1 MNEITKHQI
10 IDNIEKNAQ
19 NYENSY
25 KKDSIIKFLN
35 DSLDEIKNNF
45 IIPMNNSINN
55 YGIDDYENNLN
66 SKINQK
72 TLRMLQNNENENLYE
87 KKVADKS
94 IDETF
99 HKLLNNSN
107 NTNNF
112 LKTFEKFEIFEN
124 NLQKNIEN
132 LNTAYKNSKNLI
144 KKNEYEEEIEQL
156 ITNKLEHL
164 NNLTSDYYT
173 QINAKYLQ
181 TKNYLKSSIE
191 EIDNLLNLCAKKT
204 FSVFVDKYNEISN
217 LTQNKDN
224 DQEEEEIN
232 EHIFKESLTQNT
244 QYYTDAHMINLKK
257 KANFKFSFNFDEI
270 NNLKMPK
277 VYAHVINLSRP
288 KKINMQIYSNL
299 DSCVK
304 NVAEYEV
311 EFNNVNYTLILDFN
325 TDSNDIIT
333 TIVTDFDA
341 YQYSEERYLYGN
353 NNNNN
358 QNNCDNSGNDL
369 LICIEYVPCAN
380 PAKEETLPK
389 TYKNVE
395 KRSYTDV
402 VHIPN

>member
-191 EIDNLLNLCAKKT
+191 EIDNLYAKKT

-353 NNNNN
+353 NNNN

-369 LICIEYVPCAN
+369 IICIEYDPCAN

>member
-353 NNNNN
+353 NNNN
-358 QNNCDNSGNDL
+358 QNTCDNNGNA
-369 LICIEYVPCAN
+369 LIICVEYDPCAN

-389 TYKNVE
+389 TYKNFE

>member
-55 YGIDDYENNLN
+55 YGIDVYQNNLN
-66 SKINQK
+66 AKINQK

-132 LNTAYKNSKNLI
+132 LNIAYKNSKNLI

-224 DQEEEEIN
+224 VQEEHRAAHNQKENRLPMENVVGRVDKFLRRQEHVDTTRHHEHQSPREIALVPYEN
-232 EHIFKESLTQNT
+232 RKPRTCDHGDNA
-244 QYYTDAHMINLKK
+244 DD
-257 KANFKFSFNFDEI
+257 NFDTHKNALDFASTLPTI
-270 NNLKMPK
+270 LASSLVLILFFIRRHVQIPLK
-277 VYAHVINLSRP
+277 VYS
-288 KKINMQIYSNL
+288 
-299 DSCVK
+299 
-304 NVAEYEV
+304 EY
-311 EFNNVNYTLILDFN
+311 
-325 TDSNDIIT
+325 
-333 TIVTDFDA
+333 
-341 YQYSEERYLYGN
+341 
-353 NNNNN
+353 
-358 QNNCDNSGNDL
+358 
-369 LICIEYVPCAN
+369 
-380 PAKEETLPK
+380 
-389 TYKNVE
+389 
-395 KRSYTDV
+395 DV
-402 VHIPN
+402 VTE

>member
-204 FSVFVDKYNEISN
+204 FSVFVDKYYEISN

-353 NNNNN
+353 NNNN
-358 QNNCDNSGNDL
+358 QNNCDNNGNA
-369 LICIEYVPCAN
+369 LIICVEYDPCAN

>member
-1 MNEITKHQI
+1 MKFLIK
-10 IDNIEKNAQ
+10 KN
-19 NYENSY
+19 
-25 KKDSIIKFLN
+25 SIIKFLN

-144 KKNEYEEEIEQL
+144 KKNEYEEEIKQL
-156 ITNKLEHL
+156 ITNELEHL

-217 LTQNKDN
+217 LTKNKDN

-353 NNNNN
+353 NNNN
-358 QNNCDNSGNDL
+358 QNTCDNNGNAL
-369 LICIEYVPCAN
+369 LICIEYDPCAN

>member
-55 YGIDDYENNLN
+55 YGIDDYQNNLN
-66 SKINQK
+66 AKINQK

-132 LNTAYKNSKNLI
+132 LNIAYKNSKNLI

-181 TKNYLKSSIE
+181 TKNYVKSSIA

-204 FSVFVDKYNEISN
+204 FSVFVDKYYEISN

-369 LICIEYVPCAN
+369 IICIEYDPCAN

>member
-353 NNNNN
+353 NNNN
-358 QNNCDNSGNDL
+358 QNTCDNNGNA
-369 LICIEYVPCAN
+369 LIICVEYDPCAN